1 MQVSEQDRAPT
12 GAAVPRRFGVR
23 APSMARVT
31 VWALLLGTI
40 LMPRTGEA
48 QDATWSAHPVSNDWN
63 DPANWSSNF
72 PPTGTATFGASSQ
85 TAITAPQ
92 IVSVGTIVLNS
103 DAPAYRFSV
112 GLNFTD
118 RGIVNNSNFAPVF
131 DSGVSFS
138 NASSAGNAIIN
149 TTSGGAFF
157 NNTSTAANATI
168 NNGSTVHFADSSS
181 AGNAAIN
188 SLNSVISEIH
198 FFNTSSAGNAHI
210 SNGFSLTFDDKSTA
224 ANAVVANPRG
234 GDVIFAASST
244 AANASITNNSI
255 VNFEFSSTAA
265 NASITNFGNSRLFFG
280 DASSAGNATIINN
293 AGGQTF
299 FNAQA
304 TGGNARFINNAGG
317 VFDMSNLASAGTTAG
332 SIEGAGSYV
341 LGSKTL
347 TVGSNNLSTEVS
359 GVISGTGG
367 RLVKVGTGT
376 LTLSGAN
383 TYTGATTINA
393 GTLAVNG
400 SIAQSAVSVNGG
412 GALAGIGT
420 VGATTIAGGG
430 TVSPGGGAIGAI
442 GTLHIAGSMA
452 MLPGAIYALDLS
464 AAGRSDRIAASGA
477 ANLSGGTVRLT
488 SVNGFLFNT
497 PYTILTAAGGR
508 TGTFSG
514 LMSGTSSFA
523 FIAPSLTYDANDVFL
538 TFARNNVRFATA
550 AQTRNQIAT
559 GTGLDGLGRGPAFNA
574 LAFSTTP
581 AQARFA
587 FDQLSGE
594 LHASAAGAMLDESRD
609 VRDAVIGRLRQPF
622 GSADGPSAALAG
634 IGPQAVAID
643 GSGASAYAAEP
654 AFKAAPKFLPQ
665 ERVMTA
671 WAQAVGDW
679 GHTGSDGNAAALR
692 RETGGYTQSLLHVDD
707 RRSGAAINN
716 YHLALYGGG
725 QLDAWAL
732 RGGAAFTA
740 HSIDTDRAIVFP
752 GFFDAA
758 KASYDGHTAQVF
770 GEIGRG
776 FALGPVALEPF
787 AGLAYVHLDTGHFA
801 ETGSAAL
808 SGGGDALATAFTTL
822 GLRGEGAVALAD
834 GKPLTVRGTLS
845 WRHAFGDVRPETLLA
860 FSGGG
865 TPFTVAGIPI
875 ARDALLVEAGLGF
888 NLARN
893 ASVGLIYSGQLARD
907 SHDHTAK
914 GEINWK
920 F

>member
-1 MQVSEQDRAPT
+1 
-12 GAAVPRRFGVR
+12 
-23 APSMARVT
+23 
-31 VWALLLGTI
+31 
-40 LMPRTGEA
+40 
-48 QDATWSAHPVSNDWN
+48 
-63 DPANWSSNF
+63 
-72 PPTGTATFGASSQ
+72 
-85 TAITAPQ
+85 
-92 IVSVGTIVLNS
+92 
-103 DAPAYRFSV
+103 
-112 GLNFTD
+112 
-118 RGIVNNSNFAPVF
+118 
-131 DSGVSFS
+131 
-138 NASSAGNAIIN
+138 
-149 TTSGGAFF
+149 
-157 NNTSTAANATI
+157 
-168 NNGSTVHFADSSS
+168 
-181 AGNAAIN
+181 
-188 SLNSVISEIH
+188 
-198 FFNTSSAGNAHI
+198 
-210 SNGFSLTFDDKSTA
+210 
-224 ANAVVANPRG
+224 
-234 GDVIFAASST
+234 
-244 AANASITNNSI
+244 
-255 VNFEFSSTAA
+255 
-265 NASITNFGNSRLFFG
+265 
-280 DASSAGNATIINN
+280 
-293 AGGQTF
+293 
-299 FNAQA
+299 
-304 TGGNARFINNAGG
+304 
-317 VFDMSNLASAGTTAG
+317 MSNLASAGMTAG
-332 SIEGAGSYV
+332 SIEGAGSFV
-341 LGSKTL
+341 LGGKTL

-367 RLVKVGTGT
+367 GLTKVGTGA
-376 LTLSGAN
+376 LTLSGIN
-383 TYTGATTINA
+383 TYTGATVVSA

-412 GALAGIGT
+412 GTLAGAGT

-430 TVSPGGGAIGAI
+430 TVSPGGGAGGAI
-442 GTLHIAGSMA
+442 GTLHIAGNMA
-452 MLPGAIYALDLS
+452 MLPGAIYALDLN
-464 AAGRSDRIAASGA
+464 AAGRSGRIVASGA
-477 ANLSGGTVRLT
+477 ANLSGGTVRLA
-488 SVNGFLFNT
+488 SVNGFLLNA

-523 FIAPSLTYDANDVFL
+523 FISPSLTYDANDVFL
-538 TFARNNVRFATA
+538 TFARNNVRFASA

-559 GTGLDGLGRGPAFNA
+559 GAGLDGLGRGPAFNA

-609 VRDAVIGRLRQPF
+609 VRDAVIGRLRHL
-622 GSADGPSAALAG
+622 SAARTDRLRRSPASVLS
-634 IGPQAVAID
+634 VAID
-643 GSGASAYAAEP
+643 GSGALAYAAEP

-665 ERVMTA
+665 ESVMTA

-692 RETGGYTQSLLHVDD
+692 RETGGVISGVDATFDARWRAGFAGGYTQSLLHVDD
-707 RRSGAAINN
+707 RRSAATINN

-740 HSIDTDRAIVFP
+740 HSIDTDRAIMFP

-758 KASYDGHTAQVF
+758 KASYDAHTAQVF

-776 FALGPVALEPF
+776 FALGRVALEPF
-787 AGLAYVHLDTGHFA
+787 AGLAYVHLDTGHFT

-808 SGGGDALATAFTTL
+808 SGGGGALATAFTTL

-834 GKPLTVRGTLS
+834 GKPLTVRGTFG

-865 TPFTVAGIPI
+865 TPFTVAGVPI

-888 NLARN
+888 NLAHN